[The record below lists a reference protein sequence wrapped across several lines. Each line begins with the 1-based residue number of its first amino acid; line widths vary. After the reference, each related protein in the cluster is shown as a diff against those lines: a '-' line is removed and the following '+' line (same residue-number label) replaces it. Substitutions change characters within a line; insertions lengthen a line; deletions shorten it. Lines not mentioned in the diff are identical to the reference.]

1 MTQEAPV
8 QTMLACSQCG
18 RALANSDLV
27 QIAGNWVCADCKPA
41 FLSRVMAS
49 GAAGASPLA
58 WRYGVFWIRFGA
70 RFIDGLI
77 FIVPFLIFAAVLIPN
92 LIRAAGQARTPGT
105 PPSNPFAAFGVITFF
120 VAIFFASACYEILM
134 LKYRSATLGKM
145 ACGLKV
151 IRPNGHSLSW
161 GVCFGRFFMWNV
173 VTSSIPYLNSALM
186 LVSSIMLAVDN
197 ENRALHDRVCD
208 TRVIYKQSI
217 A

>member
-1 MTQEAPV
+1 MAQEAPV
-8 QTMLACSQCG
+8 QTMLTCSQCG

-49 GAAGASPLA
+49 GAPVTSK
-58 WRYGVFWIRFGA
+58 WQYGGFWIRFGA
-70 RFIDGLI
+70 RFIDGLV
-77 FIVPFLIFAAVLIPN
+77 FIVPFLIFAVALIPN

-105 PPSNPFAAFGVITFF
+105 PPNNPFAVFGVIGFF
-120 VAIFFASACYEILM
+120 VAVYFVSGCYEILM

-173 VTSSIPYLNSALM
+173 VTSGVPYLNSVLM
-186 LVSSIMLAVDN
+186 LVSSIMLGVDN
-197 ENRALHDRVCD
+197 EKRALHDRVCD
-208 TRVIYKQSI
+208 TRVIYK
-217 A
+217 